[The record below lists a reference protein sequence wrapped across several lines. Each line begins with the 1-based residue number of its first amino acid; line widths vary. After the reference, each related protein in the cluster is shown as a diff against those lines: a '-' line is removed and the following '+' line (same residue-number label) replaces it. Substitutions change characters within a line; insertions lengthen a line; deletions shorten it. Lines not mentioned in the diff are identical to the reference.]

1 MILRVEISPKNGDY
15 STDLATWVYT
25 ADQETMP
32 EWANGSEEQ
41 RARATMA
48 EWNKYHCCVQEGQ
61 HLIGGF
67 MVVQKGG
74 DRSTLT
80 GGDYSTLT
88 GGHGSTLTGGDYSTL
103 KGGDYSQLKGGYGST
118 LTGGDYST
126 LTDGDS
132 WSVAVKTVT
141 GDEVG
146 IPFTVV
152 NGEWVSVNPN

>member
-80 GGDYSTLT
+80 GGDYSTL
-88 GGHGSTLTGGDYSTL
+88 

-118 LTGGDYST
+118 LMGGDYST

>member
-80 GGDYSTLT
+80 GG
-88 GGHGSTLTGGDYSTL
+88 HGSTLTGGDYSTL

>member
-103 KGGDYSQLKGGYGST
+103 
-118 LTGGDYST
+118 
-126 LTDGDS
+126 TDGDS